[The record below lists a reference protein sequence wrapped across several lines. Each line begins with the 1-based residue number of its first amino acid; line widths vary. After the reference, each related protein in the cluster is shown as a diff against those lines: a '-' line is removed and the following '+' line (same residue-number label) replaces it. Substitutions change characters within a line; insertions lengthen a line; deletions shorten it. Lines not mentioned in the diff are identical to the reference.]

1 MFGVEFVFQV
11 FQFIDNL
18 LGMLGAELVDIT
30 CTVIAERAFAPVTTA
45 RAKIGHEFFRRKIFF
60 PRHTVKI
67 RRRQFGNIFLIGVID
82 MHVAFFIFIDEVGDF
97 RHFSFTC

>member
-11 FQFIDNL
+11 FQFIDDL

-30 CTVIAERAFAPVTTA
+30 CTVIAKRAFAPVTTA

-60 PRHTVKI
+60 PHECVGFVEGSYYVSSA
-67 RRRQFGNIFLIGVID
+67 FGVHFLNGT
-82 MHVAFFIFIDEVGDF
+82 FEK
-97 RHFSFTC
+97 RKN